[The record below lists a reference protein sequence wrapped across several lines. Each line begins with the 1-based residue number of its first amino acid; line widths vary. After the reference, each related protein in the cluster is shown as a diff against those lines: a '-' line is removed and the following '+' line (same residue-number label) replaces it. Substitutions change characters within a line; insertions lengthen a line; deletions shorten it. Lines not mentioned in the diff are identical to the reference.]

1 MGPGYKIMSKVSW
14 LLGKLAIIKSQNFK
28 HAISSKIGIDKA
40 RKLAFAPH
48 INIGVFSLDKNWN
61 CCSIWIASNL
71 LPKYDNHNNTFVEPY
86 LPNNKIG
93 IMHLAAG
100 IWRDNKD
107 MRIDKSITIEIKTL
121 DNNIINKSL
130 RFGL

>member
-1 MGPGYKIMSKVSW
+1 MSVY
-14 LLGKLAIIKSQNFK
+14 
-28 HAISSKIGIDKA
+28 IDNVNTEF
-40 RKLAFAPH
+40 LPLYC
-48 INIGVFSLDKNWN
+48 N
-61 CCSIWIASNL
+61 WIASNL

-107 MRIDKSITIEIKTL
+107 MRIDKSIKIEIKTL
-121 DNNIINKSL
+121 ENNIINKSL